1 MCRRGDAP
9 DPSKTFSL
17 AHVDNFQHCH
27 GVNPILSTANNN
39 SSSGGGGTQPLHAT
53 TAKQKE
59 QQQQHHQQHHH
70 QHLQQHS
77 HHQPLQ
83 QLQLST
89 PHPNITVTSTPCNP
103 NPASSDS
110 ALLTPVANNVIDVTP
125 PQATEGNNSSMQ
137 IDHPPIDGT
146 PLMAM

>member
-17 AHVDNFQHCH
+17 AHVDSFRHCH
-27 GVNPILSTANNN
+27 GVNPILSTAN
-39 SSSGGGGTQPLHAT
+39 SSGSVGGGPQTLHAT
-53 TAKQKE
+53 TGRQKE
-59 QQQQHHQQHHH
+59 QQHHQQQQQQ
-70 QHLQQHS
+70 QHLH

-83 QLQLST
+83 QLST

-103 NPASSDS
+103 AAASSDS
-110 ALLTPVANNVIDVTP
+110 ALLTPLAPHNVIDVTP
-125 PQATEGNNSSMQ
+125 PQSTEGNNSSMQ
-137 IDHPPIDGT
+137 IDHPPTDGT